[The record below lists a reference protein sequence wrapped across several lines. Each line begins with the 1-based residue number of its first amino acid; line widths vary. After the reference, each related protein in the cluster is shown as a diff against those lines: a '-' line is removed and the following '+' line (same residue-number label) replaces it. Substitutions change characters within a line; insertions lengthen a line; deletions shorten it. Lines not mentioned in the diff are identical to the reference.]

1 MYETVKSNQV
11 FDIPKSIVDLAEQI
25 KLYHGGYTIDLLA
38 NAVIVSIHDHD
49 FAIMPRPD
57 GKFDFEISD
66 PIDNEGF
73 YDTVSSPENK
83 PLLDVGAV
91 IQFLTDM
98 GRWF

>member
-1 MYETVKSNQV
+1 MSETVETNKGFV
-11 FDIPKSIVDLAEQI
+11 IPKEITDLAEQI

-38 NAVIVSIHDHD
+38 NAVIVTIHSHD
-49 FAIMPRPD
+49 FSIMPRSD

-66 PIDNEGF
+66 PMDKHGTYE
-73 YDTVSSPENK
+73 TVHSPENK
-83 PLLDVGAV
+83 PLEDVGAV

>member
-1 MYETVKSNQV
+1 MSETVKTSQG
-11 FDIPKSIVDLAEQI
+11 FEIPKEITDLAEQI

-38 NAVIVSIHDHD
+38 NAVIVTIHSHD
-49 FAIMPRPD
+49 FSIMPRPD

-66 PIDNEGF
+66 PMDKHGCYE
-73 YDTVSSPENK
+73 TVHSPEDK
-83 PLLDVGAV
+83 PLRDVGAV

>member
-1 MYETVKSNQV
+1 MSETVKTNQE
-11 FDIPKSIVDLAEQI
+11 FKIPKEIVDLAEQI

-38 NAVIVSIHDHD
+38 NAVIVTIHSHD

-66 PIDNEGF
+66 PMDKEGC
-73 YDTVSSPENK
+73 YETVHSPENK
-83 PLLDVGAV
+83 PLQDVGAV

>member
-1 MYETVKSNQV
+1 MSETVVTNQG
-11 FDIPKSIVDLAEQI
+11 FKIPKEITDLAEQI

-38 NAVIVSIHDHD
+38 NAVIVTIHSHD
-49 FAIMPRPD
+49 FSIMPRPD

-66 PIDNEGF
+66 PMDKEGMF
-73 YDTVSSPENK
+73 DTVNSPADK
-83 PLLDVGAV
+83 PLQDVGAV